1 MSKEDV
7 IRSVALR
14 IQEMQDAMAQIDE
27 SAARLLGVNRT
38 DLRCLVRLRTRGPMT
53 AGELAVEA
61 GLTPGAT
68 TTAIDRLERAGYARR
83 VRDDADRRRVMV
95 APTEAADAAGQR
107 IWGPLSLESFAQ
119 LKGYTLA
126 ELALINRF
134 LDQVV
139 AQQQRHAARLQAVP
153 TAETHR
159 KP

>member
-7 IRSVALR
+7 IRAVVLR

-95 APTEAADAAGQR
+95 APTEAAAAAAAR
-107 IWGPLSLESFAQ
+107 IWGPLSADVLAQ

-126 ELALINRF
+126 ELALITRF
-134 LDQVV
+134 LDQAVGH
-139 AQQQRHAARLQAVP
+139 QQRHATRLRTVP
-153 TAETHR
+153 TVATH
-159 KP
+159 P